1 MDIILL
7 ENIDHVGKFGERVTV
22 KPGYAR
28 NYLLPQGKATAATP
42 ENIAK
47 FQARRAELAAK
58 AADLVEQARIVAE
71 QIQGQNVVIHANT
84 GPEGKLFG
92 SVGAVD
98 IADAL
103 HERGLT
109 VERSAIRLPDGPI
122 RVVGEYTIEVHLHVD
137 VDAELTVIVEGSGD
151 RDDTPGDAAETEESE
166 ESEDE

>member
-7 ENIDHVGKFGERVTV
+7 ENIDHVGRFGERVTV

-47 FQARRAELAAK
+47 FEARRAELAAK
-58 AADLVEQARIVAE
+58 AADLVEQARILAE
-71 QIQGQNVVIHANT
+71 QIQGQTVSIHANT

-92 SVGAVD
+92 SVGAAD

-103 HERGLT
+103 HERGQT

-122 RVVGEYTIEVHLHVD
+122 RVAGEYTIEVHLHAD
-137 VDAELTVIVEGSGD
+137 VDAELTVVVEGSGD
-151 RDDTPGDAAETEESE
+151 RDDAPGKTAEPEES
-166 ESEDE
+166 DDG

>member
-47 FQARRAELAAK
+47 FEARRAELAAK

-151 RDDTPGDAAETEESE
+151 RDDAPGDAAETEESE
-166 ESEDE
+166 DE